1 MNVVL
6 SVSVEII
13 RRTMIMLY
21 PIMPDSAL
29 KVFKILNIDS
39 NKINFDYFDNIT
51 NSPYKINSSIPI
63 FPRIEIDD

>member
-6 SVSVEII
+6 SVAVEII

-21 PIMPDSAL
+21 PIIPDSSL

-39 NKINFDYFDNIT
+39 DQINFDNLDKIT

-63 FPRIEIDD
+63 FPRIEIND